1 VSQGLRYPIRAI
13 KDEPPET
20 SWESLRIIIWIQLK
34 ELRDFQVGC
43 QLENQEDIGS
53 PSTLLTKKVDS
64 CQECGAGTSFSQL
77 RKHYHG
83 KRRTGKKKQRWP
95 FS

>member
-1 VSQGLRYPIRAI
+1 MSQGPRYPIRAI

-34 ELRDFQVGC
+34 ELIDFQVGC

-53 PSTLLTKKVDS
+53 PSTLLTKKS
-64 CQECGAGTSFSQL
+64 
-77 RKHYHG
+77 
-83 KRRTGKKKQRWP
+83 
-95 FS
+95 